1 MCWLLQRDKAL
12 WNQYNSQ
19 IEFRDIFD
27 LVCQFLHEK
36 KKKTST
42 KHRGSTV
49 WILFQVVN
57 LFHQSNARFRSLTDW
72 DKTSA
77 SCANHGQNKEDNKDK
92 IWIVSK
98 RREKIA
104 RHGSHSSPCMCSEF
118 SKSNPKRLY
127 IFSLFY
133 SLICHLTQMA
143 GPRRDIHL
151 HVKWKQPLICDKL
164 SIVYE

>member
-1 MCWLLQRDKAL
+1 M
-12 WNQYNSQ
+12 QYILFQCVDFYKETKRSGTNITVRLNSG
-19 IEFRDIFD
+19 IFFI
-27 LVCQFLHEK
+27 QFANFYTKKKK

-151 HVKWKQPLICDKL
+151 HVK
-164 SIVYE
+164 